1 MNQEFMTVMELTAC
15 HMPEDPVFPAPA
27 EGYVVPF
34 VAFSK
39 QGFDKPSHWFL
50 HLLLQH
56 YSLELHNLNPSGV
69 LHITSFMNLCE
80 AYLWNYFFC
89 ARRS

>member
-50 HLLLQH
+50 HLLL
-56 YSLELHNLNPSGV
+56 
-69 LHITSFMNLCE
+69 
-80 AYLWNYFFC
+80 
-89 ARRS
+89 